1 MLLQLKNLETNYIS
15 TTHRLNATVAT
26 PKPKIQAEAVIWH
39 LVKLFG
45 SPHESGMRQRCTNL
59 IHAIG
64 IWQPEILD
72 LLKERRKA
80 LDQAV
85 QGILIISIRN
95 LLEVII

>member
-1 MLLQLKNLETNYIS
+1 M
-15 TTHRLNATVAT
+15 
-26 PKPKIQAEAVIWH
+26 
-39 LVKLFG
+39 KLFG

-72 LLKERRKA
+72 LLKDRRKA

-85 QGILIISIRN
+85 QGNNYKNTQWKSLFKMFKLYSRTWSSWINYRP
-95 LLEVII
+95 

>member
-1 MLLQLKNLETNYIS
+1 M
-15 TTHRLNATVAT
+15 
-26 PKPKIQAEAVIWH
+26 
-39 LVKLFG
+39 KLFG

-85 QGILIISIRN
+85 QGIKHT
-95 LLEVII
+95 

>member
-1 MLLQLKNLETNYIS
+1 M
-15 TTHRLNATVAT
+15 
-26 PKPKIQAEAVIWH
+26 
-39 LVKLFG
+39 KLFG

-72 LLKERRKA
+72 LLKERRKV

-85 QGILIISIRN
+85 QGIKYKHSML
-95 LLEVII
+95 